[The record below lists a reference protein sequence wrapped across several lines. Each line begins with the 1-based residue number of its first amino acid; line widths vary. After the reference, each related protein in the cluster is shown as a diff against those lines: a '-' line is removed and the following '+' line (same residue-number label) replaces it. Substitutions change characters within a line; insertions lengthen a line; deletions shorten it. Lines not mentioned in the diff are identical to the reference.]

1 MILIIIDEA
10 SIKDMKKVWKNN
22 LYNDL
27 IISTFKIRF
36 NLKYCTGP
44 ETSFDRIFNYAMNF
58 AQTFVNVPYFG
69 FFWTN
74 SISHENVNG
83 PSLMDSQMV
92 RKLQILKEEGVL
104 NDTMIVFLSDH
115 GIYINFFI

>member
-1 MILIIIDEA
+1 MILIITDEA
-10 SIKDMKKVWKNN
+10 SIKDMKKILKNN

-27 IISTFKIRF
+27 IISAFTIRF

-92 RKLQILKEEGVL
+92 RKMQILREEGVL

-115 GIYINFFI
+115 GTYT